1 MGHFGGSFNRRRQ
14 RVDAI
19 GVATTAE
26 REVTITGL
34 GEAAPALPEVTATAR
49 LVGLKDFHS
58 PTLEA
63 VERRRW
69 QLWLVSIVFLLGAS
83 ALLTIASV
91 WPDLLSA
98 VGVERGRLTTDT
110 FRVLMLILT
119 VVFAGYTAEKETN
132 LRKLTRLLID
142 ERVLTAALSN
152 RLSEVT
158 ALLEAGKAM
167 NSVLEL
173 DAVLDIILN
182 SASSLLEAEGGSIM
196 LFDETAEVLRS
207 VCVRGNE
214 FAVGAVV
221 AIDESI
227 AGRVARSWEPLLV
240 TGQMGGRKK
249 STDTAMC
256 VPLIHRSTLLGV
268 LNINGTNVR
277 RYTEYDLRAL
287 SLFAEQA
294 ASSIANARLYEM
306 ERRHVAELVEGEL
319 RKTAFLAAVS
329 HDLRTPL
336 TSLIGC
342 TKMLQRDG
350 LSEEHRVELAAM
362 VDRQALRL
370 NRMIE
375 DLLTAA
381 RLEAETPPPLE
392 PVDLTALAREL
403 VEEFAVAGSV
413 AEVSLPPGEPVAAL
427 GRLDSLRRV
436 LSNLVDN
443 AFKHGGGRVVL
454 TVHPRQGDWVEV
466 TVDDDGP
473 GIPESERE
481 RVFERFWRHDPNRR
495 TPGIG
500 LGLSIVQGLVVACG
514 GKVWVDEPP
523 SGGGTRF
530 RLRLQAAQVAG
541 GADS

>member
-1 MGHFGGSFNRRRQ
+1 MGA
-14 RVDAI
+14 VLD
-19 GVATTAE
+19 

-34 GEAAPALPEVTATAR
+34 GEHPPGSPRAELLDTAR
-49 LVGLKDFHS
+49 MVGLKDFRS

-91 WPDLLSA
+91 WPDLLHA
-98 VGVERGRLTTDT
+98 IGIEQGRLTTST
-110 FRVLMLILT
+110 FRVLMLVLT

-152 RLSEVT
+152 RLSEVS
-158 ALLEAGKAM
+158 ALLDAGKAM

-182 SASSLLEAEGGSIM
+182 SATSLLEAEGGSIM
-196 LFDETAEVLRS
+196 LTDEDGTRLRS

-214 FAVGAVV
+214 HAVGAVV
-221 AIDESI
+221 SIDEGI

-240 TGQMGGRKK
+240 CGQMGSRKK
-249 STDTAMC
+249 AVDTAMC
-256 VPLIHRSTLLGV
+256 VPLIHRSVLLGV
-268 LNINGTNVR
+268 LNINGTGGR
-277 RYTEYDLRAL
+277 RFTEYDLRAL

-294 ASSIANARLYEM
+294 ASAIANARLYEI
-306 ERRHVAELVEGEL
+306 ERKHVAELVEGEL
-319 RKTAFLAAVS
+319 RKTEFLAAVS

-342 TKMLQRDG
+342 TKMLQRSG
-350 LSEEHRVELAAM
+350 LSEGHRLELAAM
-362 VDRQALRL
+362 VDRQAIRL
-370 NRMIE
+370 TRMIE

-381 RLEAETPPPLE
+381 RLEAEAPPPLE
-392 PVDLTALAREL
+392 DVDAAALAREL
-403 VEEFAVAGSV
+403 AAELHPTGRELAVSAPDGPV
-413 AEVSLPPGEPVAAL
+413 LVQARAE
-427 GRLDSLRRV
+427 SLRRV
-436 LSNLVDN
+436 LANLVDN
-443 AFKHGGGRVVL
+443 AFKHGGTHVR
-454 TVHPRQGDWVEV
+454 VEV
-466 TVDDDGP
+466 VAATEHEDDVELLVVDDGP
-473 GIPESERE
+473 GVAAEDRE
-481 RVFERFWRHDPNRR
+481 RIFERFSRLDQNRQ

-514 GKVWVDEPP
+514 GKVRCEDGP
-523 SGGGTRF
+523 GGVGTAMRVQ
-530 RLRLQAAQVAG
+530 LRAG
-541 GADS
+541 G

>member
-1 MGHFGGSFNRRRQ
+1 VGA
-14 RVDAI
+14 VLD
-19 GVATTAE
+19 

-34 GEAAPALPEVTATAR
+34 NEASPRPEVEQTAR

-91 WPDLLSA
+91 WPELLKA
-98 VGVERGRLTTDT
+98 IGIDEGRLSTGT
-110 FRVLMLILT
+110 FRVLMLVLT
-119 VVFAGYTAEKETN
+119 IVFAGYTAEKETN
-132 LRKLTRLLID
+132 LRKLTRMLID

-152 RLSEVT
+152 RLSEVS
-158 ALLEAGKAM
+158 ALLDAGKAM

-182 SASSLLEAEGGSIM
+182 SAVSLLEAQGGSIM
-196 LFDETAEVLRS
+196 LADDNIEALRS

-214 FAVGAVV
+214 FAIGAVV
-221 AIDESI
+221 AFGDGI

-240 TGQMGGRKK
+240 TGQSGGRRK
-249 STDTAMC
+249 TIDTAMC
-256 VPLIHRSTLLGV
+256 VPLIHRSELLGV
-268 LNINGTNVR
+268 LNINASSDR
-277 RYTEYDLRAL
+277 KFTEYDLRAL

-294 ASSIANARLYEM
+294 ASAIANARLYEI
-306 ERRHVAELVEGEL
+306 ERQHVAELVEGEL
-319 RKTAFLAAVS
+319 RKTEFLAAVS

-342 TKMLQRDG
+342 TKMLQRTG
-350 LSEEHRVELAAM
+350 LSEPHRVELATM

-381 RLEAETPPPLE
+381 RLEAEAPPPLQ
-392 PVDLTALAREL
+392 PVD
-403 VEEFAVAGSV
+403 
-413 AEVSLPPGEPVAAL
+413 VAAL
-427 GRLDSLRRV
+427 LAELVAEFRVTGQGFELDLPDDGDGFLAMGRPDSLRRV
-436 LSNLVDN
+436 FTNLIDN
-443 AFKHGGGRVVL
+443 AFKHGGGSVVVAL
-454 TVHPRQGDWVEV
+454 SLVGEHVEIAV
-466 TVDDDGP
+466 TDSGP
-473 GIPESERE
+473 GVPAEDRE
-481 RVFERFWRHDPNRR
+481 RIFERFWRVDKNRQ

-500 LGLSIVQGLVVACG
+500 LGLSIVQGLVVGCG
-514 GKVWVDEPP
+514 GKVWCEGRGEGEP
-523 SGGGTRF
+523 GTVMRV
-530 RLRLQAAQVAG
+530 RLRAAAST
-541 GADS
+541 AA

>member
-1 MGHFGGSFNRRRQ
+1 M
-14 RVDAI
+14 
-19 GVATTAE
+19 ATTLE
-26 REVTITGL
+26 RGVTITGL
-34 GEAAPALPEVTATAR
+34 SDEAQARHQVTATAR

-83 ALLTIASV
+83 AVLTIASV
-91 WPDLLSA
+91 WPELLSA
-98 VGVERGRLTTDT
+98 AGVKEGRLTTST

-119 VVFAGYTAEKETN
+119 VAFAGYTAEKETN

-182 SASSLLEAEGGSIM
+182 SAVSLLEAQGGSVM
-196 LFDETAEVLRS
+196 LADESAEVLRS

-214 FAVGAVV
+214 FAASAVV
-221 AIDESI
+221 DFGQGI
-227 AGRVARSWEPLLV
+227 AGRVARTWEPVLV
-240 TGQMGGRKK
+240 TGQTSARRKPV
-249 STDTAMC
+249 DTAMC
-256 VPLIHRSTLLGV
+256 VPLIHRDALLGV
-268 LNINGTNVR
+268 LNINGNAR
-277 RYTEYDLRAL
+277 RFTEYDLRAL

-294 ASSIANARLYEM
+294 ASAIANARLYEI
-306 ERRHVAELVEGEL
+306 ERLHVAELVEGEL
-319 RKTAFLAAVS
+319 RKTEFLAGVS

-342 TKMLQRDG
+342 TKMLQRKD
-350 LSEEHRVELAAM
+350 LAENHRVELAAM
-362 VDRQALRL
+362 VDRQAIRL

-381 RLEAETPPPLE
+381 RLEVETPPPLQ
-392 PVDLTALAREL
+392 PVDLVELVREL
-403 VEEFAVAGSV
+403 AQEFAVAGTPI
-413 AEVSLPPGEPVAAL
+413 EVQGPEEGAVVQ
-427 GRLDSLRRV
+427 GRTDSLRRIV
-436 LSNLVDN
+436 SNLVDN
-443 AFKHGGGRVVL
+443 ALKHGGGRVVVTMAPAPGAMVDL
-454 TVHPRQGDWVEV
+454 

-473 GIPESERE
+473 GIPEHERE
-481 RVFERFWRHDPNRR
+481 RVFERFWRHDPNRAK
-495 TPGIG
+495 PGIG

-514 GKVWVDEPP
+514 GNVWVDDPGDA
-523 SGGGTRF
+523 GGSRF
-530 RLRLQAAQVAG
+530 RVRLQAAA
-541 GADS
+541 A